1 LPRIHH
7 DLSNVDYRGIMTT
20 KLSDELIYE
29 LVQHLHPDRDRGTLV
44 ALSTT
49 SRVLSDAALDI
60 LWATPDVWNLA
71 KCMDELI
78 WRVEGVGDPYES
90 CVLVSAL
97 CHSRLWRAS

>member
-1 LPRIHH
+1 
-7 DLSNVDYRGIMTT
+7 MTT
-20 KLSDELIYE
+20 KLSDELIYA
-29 LVQHLHPDRDRGTLV
+29 LVQYLDPDRDRGTLV

-78 WRVEGVGDPYES
+78 WCVIGTDSPNVR
-90 CVLVSAL
+90 CVLVSTL
-97 CHSRLWRAS
+97 CHSHLRRASY